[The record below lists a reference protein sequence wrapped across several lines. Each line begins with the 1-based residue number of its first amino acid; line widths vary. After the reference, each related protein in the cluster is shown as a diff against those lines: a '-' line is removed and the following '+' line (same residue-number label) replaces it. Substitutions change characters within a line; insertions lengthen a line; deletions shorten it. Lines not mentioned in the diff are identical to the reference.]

1 MYYMMKQFPIFLPMQ
16 GLILQAITTNLLI
29 IPFIMTYASIFL
41 CMYDIVN
48 IWNSLPDSVV
58 GASTINAF
66 KAWLDKF
73 WLHQAVKYD
82 FTADLTGTGNRS
94 EEVAK

>member
-1 MYYMMKQFPIFLPMQ
+1 MQ
-16 GLILQAITTNLLI
+16 A
-29 IPFIMTYASIFL
+29 FFFA
-41 CMYDIVN
+41 CIVN

-82 FTADLTGTGNRS
+82 FTADLTGHRS
-94 EEVAK
+94 LGVNTYVHNSGWVVQAGSTAHKKTVITCTFV